1 MRIKSSEQWH
11 NTEYDDEWKFKSC
24 RRQRRVTE
32 GKWVVQNQ
40 RKSQTT
46 ATRYIWATKNG
57 ASFNPE
63 NKKRGKYFLKK
74 KKGFKF
80 LGGSR
85 RNSTRCQ
92 VGDERQERNIEGG
105 VLPTTFPDSIQ
116 LEAWAQDPLNSSN
129 QFPTCHHSK
138 SLNPFS
144 LKTKQKKKNTKSHKK
159 RDTENLFILP
169 RLSFDTSATIRTS
182 TTQLF
187 TGYSRSVCVYMRLA
201 S

>member
-1 MRIKSSEQWH
+1 MMNENSNLAAAAAAWPKENESCKTSESRKQQQHDTFEQQKTVQVLTQKIK
-11 NTEYDDEWKFKSC
+11 K
-24 RRQRRVTE
+24 
-32 GKWVVQNQ
+32 GKNIHW
-40 RKSQTT
+40 
-46 ATRYIWATKNG
+46 
-57 ASFNPE
+57 
-63 NKKRGKYFLKK
+63 K

-159 RDTENLFILP
+159 GTRKIFSFSLDCRLTQVRQFAHPLP
-169 RLSFDTSATIRTS
+169 N
-182 TTQLF
+182 
-187 TGYSRSVCVYMRLA
+187 YSLVTLVVCVCTWD
-201 S
+201 

>member
-24 RRQRRVTE
+24 RRRRCVTE

-63 NKKRGKYFLKK
+63 NKKREKYSLK

-159 RDTENLFILP
+159 GTRKIFSFSLDCRLTQVRQFARPLP
-169 RLSFDTSATIRTS
+169 N
-182 TTQLF
+182 
-187 TGYSRSVCVYMRLA
+187 YSLVTLVVCVCTWD
-201 S
+201 

>member
-1 MRIKSSEQWH
+1 MMNENSNLAAANAAWPKENESCKTSESRKQQQHDTFEPQKTVQVLTQKIK
-11 NTEYDDEWKFKSC
+11 K
-24 RRQRRVTE
+24 
-32 GKWVVQNQ
+32 GKNIHW
-40 RKSQTT
+40 
-46 ATRYIWATKNG
+46 
-57 ASFNPE
+57 
-63 NKKRGKYFLKK
+63 K